1 MLLYDA
7 KFLPITIAWAP
18 FPKFFTLFRQNWNVR
33 TSIIDSFS
41 TIYLLSNVKVL
52 SVSMSFPATVYKLIS
67 DSVAYGLYCLPSLH
81 YFGRNHAYSVCNIS
95 SNCVNSVPTVVLILY
110 PLRFFQRFSTY
121 TSINWHFIHVLLIP
135 SKGATRMELSME
147 LLTVI
152 GFQS

>member
-95 SNCVNSVPTVVLILY
+95 SNCVNSDCWCTNRGSHTLSFTIFSKIFNIHFNQLAFYPCFCWFLPRVL
-110 PLRFFQRFSTY
+110 QGW
-121 TSINWHFIHVLLIP
+121 NWAWNFW
-135 SKGATRMELSME
+135 LS
-147 LLTVI
+147 
-152 GFQS
+152 